1 MNHISIIGGGIVGL
15 SSAYYLHEAGY
26 QVTIFDKGDLSDNC
40 SFGNAGYVC
49 PSHFV
54 PLAAPGIVWQG
65 FKWMFNPLS
74 PFYVKPSLSK
84 ALVTWGLKFMQS
96 ANAQHVEDSAIPLRD
111 ISLLSQKLFEDW
123 EAQDIFAFG
132 YERKGMLEVFQTHAV
147 AEHAHHTLDKAQAL
161 GLDVNY
167 LDKDQLQAL
176 EPQTPI
182 NALGAL
188 QFNCDTHVYPNKLM
202 KALIAD
208 LQNKGV
214 VFRTKETIVGFE
226 KKQGKVTHV
235 RTQQQ
240 QYATDGVVIAAGS
253 WSRELAEQLAL
264 NLPLMAGRGYS
275 LTLENSPFHIN
286 HPIILAEGRVALT
299 PMDGNKIRM
308 GGTMEVVSTDTPP
321 NFQRV
326 KGILKSVKSF
336 LPTFDIPFPA
346 EKDIWHGFRP
356 CSADGLPYI
365 GRTKAF
371 NNVVVATGHSMMGLS
386 LGPASGKLVE
396 EIISEKATSID
407 IQAFSPERFYS

>member
-15 SSAYYLHEAGY
+15 SSAYFLQKAGY
-26 QVTIFDKGDLSDNC
+26 QVTVFEKGDWTDNC

-65 FKWMFNPLS
+65 IKWMLDPLS
-74 PFYVKPSLSK
+74 PFYVKPSLDK
-84 ALVTWGLKFMQS
+84 ALFDWGTKFMLS
-96 ANAQHVEDSAIPLRD
+96 ATESNVEKSAIPLRD
-111 ISLLSQKLFEDW
+111 ISLLSQGLFESWKEQSLFD
-123 EAQDIFAFG
+123 FG
-132 YERKGMLEVFQTHAV
+132 YENKGMLEVFQTHAV
-147 AEHAHHTLDKAQAL
+147 AEHAHHTLEKAHAL

-202 KALIAD
+202 KALLLD

-214 VFRTKETIVGFE
+214 VLKANESIVGLE
-226 KKQGKVTHV
+226 KKNGKITHINSSK
-235 RTQQQ
+235 Q
-240 QYATDGVVIAAGS
+240 QYATDAVVIAAGS
-253 WSRELAEQLAL
+253 WSRELTSLVDIT
-264 NLPLMAGRGYS
+264 LPLMPGRGYS
-275 LTLENSPFHIN
+275 LTLENSPHRLN
-286 HPIILAEGRVALT
+286 HPMILAEGRVALT

-308 GGTMEVVSTDTPP
+308 GGTMEVVSTKTPP
-321 NFQRV
+321 NFSRV
-326 KGILKSVKSF
+326 KGILKSVKGF

-365 GRTKAF
+365 GRVSTYQ
-371 NNVVVATGHSMMGLS
+371 NVVVATGHSMMGLS
-386 LGPASGKLVE
+386 LGPGTGKLVE
-396 EIISEKATSID
+396 EIISEKAKSID
-407 IQAFSPERFYS
+407 IQAFSPERF